1 MTKTNRR
8 ADSGVSILNLTECD
22 VTLYMVLYLP
32 LYLPS
37 ALPASRQAL
46 LPLYRLITVSVRS
59 SCAEL
64 EPT

>member
-8 ADSGVSILNLTECD
+8 ADSGVSNLNLTECD
-22 VTLYMVLYLP
+22 KALYMVLYL
-32 LYLPS
+32 S
-37 ALPASRQAL
+37 AALPVSRQAL
-46 LPLYRLITVSVRS
+46 LPPYRLITVSVRS

>member
-22 VTLYMVLYLP
+22 KALYMVLYMVLYL
-32 LYLPS
+32 S
-37 ALPASRQAL
+37 AALPVSRQAL
-46 LPLYRLITVSVRS
+46 LPPYRLITVSVRS

>member
-1 MTKTNRR
+1 M
-8 ADSGVSILNLTECD
+8 V
-22 VTLYMVLYLP
+22 LYMVLYL
-32 LYLPS
+32 S
-37 ALPASRQAL
+37 AALPVSRQAL

>member
-8 ADSGVSILNLTECD
+8 ADSGVSILNLP
-22 VTLYMVLYLP
+22 V
-32 LYLPS
+32 S
-37 ALPASRQAL
+37 KQSL